1 MHVHIAYD
9 IPVNMEISFTDS
21 SLFLTWQWENIIFHK
36 KVQGSDN
43 GVAKCF
49 ISSNKNMTTY
59 KRQINN
65 SSEDLQKLCRENMK
79 KK

>member
-1 MHVHIAYD
+1 M
-9 IPVNMEISFTDS
+9 
-21 SLFLTWQWENIIFHK
+21 
-36 KVQGSDN
+36 QGSDN

-79 KK
+79 KKIVNLEYLRYFRVHFNLLEVNFCIFYNF